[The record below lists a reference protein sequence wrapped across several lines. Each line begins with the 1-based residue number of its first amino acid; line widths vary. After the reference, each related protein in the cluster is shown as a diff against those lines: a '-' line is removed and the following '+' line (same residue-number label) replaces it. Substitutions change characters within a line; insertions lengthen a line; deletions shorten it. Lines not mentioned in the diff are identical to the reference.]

1 MLLFFCFTKAPKM
14 HTSTLSLYQIKNKL
28 MQLTAKLI
36 NMRPFQSGKTK
47 YGQWNKQDIIL

>member
-1 MLLFFCFTKAPKM
+1 
-14 HTSTLSLYQIKNKL
+14 